1 PSPGGR
7 LITTPVPSGSFRSP
21 PSTVL
26 LSSRLS
32 VISCS
37 SKGSPPWS
45 RTQPLGSSRNPYP
58 TDRSSANPEP
68 ASAPAQACPP
78 SRQFVA
84 VFSTTRA
91 LLNGPARCPCTL
103 GEVVD
108 FSGNLCFLCA
118 EKDIKTI

>member
-1 PSPGGR
+1 QVLFDRRPRQFCFPPGCRSFHARRKGRRPGRAPSPWAAR
-7 LITTPVPSGSFRSP
+7 AILTRPI
-21 PSTVL
+21 
-26 LSSRLS
+26 
-32 VISCS
+32 
-37 SKGSPPWS
+37 
-45 RTQPLGSSRNPYP
+45 
-58 TDRSSANPEP
+58 RSSANPEP
-68 ASAPAQACPP
+68 APAPAQACPP